1 MKRVFLI
8 ILVLGLAGAAGFLG
22 YRSIELS
29 REKRALAE
37 AVAQTER
44 KAAQMR
50 QRSEEEKARNAAAQR
65 AKAAA
70 DTQRAEAE
78 ASLKAAQAE
87 AITLKKAREELTH
100 QVENLKKSQT
110 AGHSELSKRIAALET
125 EKAELNAKLQKA
137 GEAGRGKDADIE
149 RLTKEGQGL
158 RAEVDKA
165 ARDNARMREHNK
177 KLVAIA
183 EDLIVKYRQKG
194 SAKGLLENEPFT
206 QLGKIEYEKMRQDY
220 LDLIDKEKIRR

>member
-8 ILVLGLAGAAGFLG
+8 MLVLGLAGAAGFLG
-22 YRSIELS
+22 YRSIEVS
-29 REKRALAE
+29 REKRALEE
-37 AVAQTER
+37 AVAQTDR

-50 QRSEEEKARNAAAQR
+50 QRAEEEKVRNAAAQR
-65 AKAAA
+65 AKAVA

-78 ASLKAAQAE
+78 AGLKSAQAE
-87 AITLKKAREELTH
+87 AAAFKKAREDLAQQLESLKKAQAAGHGELT
-100 QVENLKKSQT
+100 
-110 AGHSELSKRIAALET
+110 KRISALET
-125 EKAELNAKLQKA
+125 EKAEINAKLQKA
-137 GEAGRGKDADIE
+137 GETIRGKDADIE
-149 RLTKEGQGL
+149 RLAREGQGL
-158 RAEVDKA
+158 KAEVEKA